1 MDALPPNAHAPSAR
15 AFGDRGVL
23 IFAAEF
29 DFGASHELSTSLNFA
44 GTASISPS
52 LEAFLFSRVSL
63 GAAFGIAFESS
74 DAARTF
80 RYDAWPRVGYV
91 VPFSHD
97 LVFWP
102 RAGIELSSS
111 TITVGNESTRV
122 QGAALALY
130 APLALLPL
138 PQIEIGFGPT
148 FFADIARRESRGVDA
163 PLGTTLGLAVE
174 IGGWL

>member
-15 AFGDRGVL
+15 ALGDRGELV
-23 IFAAEF
+23 FAAEF
-29 DFGASHELSTSLNFA
+29 DFGASHELSTRLNFA

-52 LEAFLFSRVSL
+52 LEAFIFPRVSL

-74 DAARTF
+74 DGAHAF
-80 RYDAWPRVGYV
+80 GYGAWPRVGYV
-91 VPFSHD
+91 IPFSRD

-111 TITVGNESTRV
+111 TVTVGNESTRS
-122 QGAALALY
+122 QDAALALY

-138 PQIEIGFGPT
+138 PQIEFGFGPT
-148 FFADIARRESRGVDA
+148 FFADIVRRESGGVDA
-163 PLGTTLGLAVE
+163 PRGTTLGLAVE